1 MALVI
6 RLPAYPVYLIMSAC
20 GALFFSIF
28 ATVSSVY
35 RIQEAGLNPFQLL
48 LVGLVLELSVFLFE
62 IPTGV
67 VADVYSRRRS
77 VIIGTFLIGLG
88 FMLEGA
94 FPILVTIL
102 AAQAVWGIGSTF
114 TSGAEQAW
122 IADEMGEQGIG
133 RVYMRGAQA
142 GQIGTLIGIGASVAI
157 ASIQLNLALIT
168 GGALFVLLGVFL
180 VMVMPENNFRRVPAS
195 ERSSWQSMG
204 DSLRGGL
211 GAVRG
216 SPVLITLLIV
226 YAIWG
231 AASEGLDR
239 LWEAHLLANFTFP
252 SLGDLDM
259 IVWFGIIN
267 AVAMLLSLGAT
278 EVVRRTVDTDSH
290 IAAAKAL
297 LAINILMSISV
308 LVFALAGNFMLALAA
323 FWATATLRRVNEPI
337 YAAWLNQNLT
347 PRIRATVFSMAGQ
360 ADSFGQIAFGPVIGI
375 VATLASLRAAMVVV
389 AVIALPQAWLYLY
402 TLRRKPIVVRDE
414 REDA

>member
-1 MALVI
+1 
-6 RLPAYPVYLIMSAC
+6 VYLIMAAC

-48 LVGLVLELSVFLFE
+48 LVGLFLELSVFLFE
-62 IPTGV
+62 IPTGI

-77 VIIGTFLIGLG
+77 VIIGTFLIGFG

-94 FPILVTIL
+94 FPILITIL
-102 AAQAVWGIGSTF
+102 AAQVVWGIGSTF

-122 IADEMGEQGIG
+122 IADELGEQGIG
-133 RVYMRGAQA
+133 QVYMRGAQA

-157 ASIQLNLALIT
+157 ASIQLSLALLT

-180 VMVMPENNFRRVPAS
+180 VLTMPESNFQRVPAS

-226 YAIWG
+226 SAIWG

-278 EVVRRTVDTDSH
+278 EVARRTVDTDSH

-297 LAINILMSISV
+297 LVINILMSISV
-308 LVFALAGNFMLALAA
+308 LVFALAGNFTLALAA

-360 ADSFGQIAFGPVIGI
+360 ADSIGQIVFGPVIGI
-375 VATLASLRAAMVVV
+375 VATLVSLRAAMVAV
-389 AVIALPQAWLYLY
+389 AVIALPQAGLYLR
-402 TLRRKPIVVRDE
+402 TLRRKPIVTEDE
-414 REDA
+414 VDGA